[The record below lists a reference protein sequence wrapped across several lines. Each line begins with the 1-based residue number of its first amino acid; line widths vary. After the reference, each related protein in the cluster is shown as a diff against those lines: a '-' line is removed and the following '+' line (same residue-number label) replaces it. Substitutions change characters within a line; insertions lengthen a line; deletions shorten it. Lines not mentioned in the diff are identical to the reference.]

1 MSTPT
6 KATDVLATL
15 GADGSRRWLRPKLAR
30 GRFLTARTIVGYIL
44 IAFFVT
50 MPFVR
55 IGGHPGMR
63 IDLPGRKLY
72 ILGAVFHAT
81 DTFALMAFLISAFTT
96 VFLATA
102 LVGRGWCGWACPQT
116 VYLELVYRP
125 LQRLFEGKGY
135 SKGAPTVAAR
145 AITLAVYAVI
155 SFGLGNVFVAYF
167 MGGEGLALAL
177 FRSPRLAPT
186 EFTAML
192 ATSALVF
199 VDFAWFREQMC
210 QVACPY
216 ARLQSALVDK
226 DSLVVAYDAERG
238 EPRGKPKEGN
248 GDCIDCAACVRVCP
262 AGIDIRNGA
271 QLECIQCAQCA
282 DACDVVMVK
291 LGKPRGLVGYKA
303 PPARRILRP
312 RVLLYVAVIGSALT
326 SLTVFARNRAAF
338 DITVLRV
345 SGLPYQMMPD
355 GTVANPYRL
364 KIENRSEQPL
374 QTHLE
379 LQDSAARLIAEQI
392 DTTIAP
398 EESRTLNIVVALP
411 AERFERGSAAV
422 TLKVTAGGV
431 EREVPVRLLGPS
443 QGATP

>member
-1 MSTPT
+1 MSSPER
-6 KATDVLATL
+6 AADVLATL

-30 GRFLTARTIVGYIL
+30 GRYLTARSIVGYIL
-44 IAFFVT
+44 VVFFVA

-55 IGGHPGMR
+55 IGGHPGIR
-63 IDLPGRKLY
+63 IDVPGRKLY
-72 ILGAVFHAT
+72 VLGTIFHAT

-135 SKGAPTVAAR
+135 HRGTPTVAAR
-145 AITLAVYAVI
+145 IVTLAVYALI

-167 MGGEGLALAL
+167 MGGEGLGRAL
-177 FRSPRLAPT
+177 FESPRLAPT

-192 ATSALVF
+192 VTSTLVF
-199 VDFAWFREQMC
+199 LDFAWFREQMC

-238 EPRGKPKEGN
+238 EPRGKPKAGM
-248 GDCIDCAACVRVCP
+248 GDCVDCSACVRACP

-282 DACDVVMVK
+282 DACDIVMVK
-291 LGKPRGLVGYKA
+291 LGKPRALVGYKA
-303 PPARRILRP
+303 PPARRVLRP
-312 RVLLYVAVIGSALT
+312 RVLLYTVIIASAVT
-326 SLTVFARNRAAF
+326 SLALFTRGRETF
-338 DITVLRV
+338 DVTLLRV
-345 SGLPYQMMPD
+345 NGLPYQTLPD
-355 GTVANPYRL
+355 GTVANAYRL
-364 KIENRSEQPL
+364 KIENHGEQSL
-374 QTHLE
+374 SARLAIE
-379 LQDSAARLIAEQI
+379 DLAARLIAEQREV
-392 DTTIAP
+392 TIAA
-398 EESRTLNIVVALP
+398 EDARTLNIVVALP
-411 AERFERGSAAV
+411 AERFEHGSAAL
-422 TLKVTAGGV
+422 TLKVTAG
-431 EREVPVRLLGPS
+431 EAVRDVHLRLIGPMP
-443 QGATP
+443 GATP